1 MDSMHVSETDWD
13 GGWGVGVGG
22 ARDHDVPSL
31 QPWAEIRQ
39 KVVIQSSTSGQ
50 TKGHRLAGRG
60 HQREPFPQYCRSNN
74 GGTVRST
81 AASQQEGRGF
91 KSRMVQHVGACSR
104 AFLCGVCMFSPCYPG
119 SPRRTPTIKTCKK
132 SRCSSVLTL
141 TKSGPS
147 TWTWSPGAASLAA
160 HCSWMSLGEDS
171 RMGKSREHLPP
182 SCMCMCVCVP
192 CCVAIKRAC
201 PPDRIDRRSS
211 GLYLPGNP
219 RARRSCLVVN
229 TKRHPRLDK
238 EITKSRRFRG
248 SRENRYFLLET

>member
-1 MDSMHVSETDWD
+1 MHYLVTF
-13 GGWGVGVGG
+13 
-22 ARDHDVPSL
+22 L
-31 QPWAEIRQ
+31 
-39 KVVIQSSTSGQ
+39 
-50 TKGHRLAGRG
+50 
-60 HQREPFPQYCRSNN
+60 
-74 GGTVRST
+74 RST

-201 PPDRIDRRSS
+201 PPDFISTSLTERKFHEEFKYGIKFDIGS
-211 GLYLPGNP
+211 GTKILYLDFEDHKN
-219 RARRSCLVVN
+219 
-229 TKRHPRLDK
+229 
-238 EITKSRRFRG
+238 E
-248 SRENRYFLLET
+248 FLQGPYLFPPLFPSVTLQHI

>member
-1 MDSMHVSETDWD
+1 MVRLW
-13 GGWGVGVGG
+13 WGY
-22 ARDHDVPSL
+22 
-31 QPWAEIRQ
+31 
-39 KVVIQSSTSGQ
+39 GQ
-50 TKGHRLAGRG
+50 GH
-60 HQREPFPQYCRSNN
+60 

-147 TWTWSPGAASLAA
+147 TWTWSPGAASLVA

-182 SCMCMCVCVP
+182 SCMCMCVCVL

-201 PPDRIDRRSS
+201 PPDVLQVMVRLWSGDGQVMVGLSS
-211 GLYLPGNP
+211 GYGE
-219 RARRSCLVVN
+219 VMV
-229 TKRHPRLDK
+229 RLWSGYGQVMVRLWWGV
-238 EITKSRRFRG
+238 ICWVW
-248 SRENRYFLLET
+248 LEDMFGGGWMLDG

>member
-1 MDSMHVSETDWD
+1 
-13 GGWGVGVGG
+13 
-22 ARDHDVPSL
+22 
-31 QPWAEIRQ
+31 
-39 KVVIQSSTSGQ
+39 
-50 TKGHRLAGRG
+50 
-60 HQREPFPQYCRSNN
+60 
-74 GGTVRST
+74 
-81 AASQQEGRGF
+81 
-91 KSRMVQHVGACSR
+91 
-104 AFLCGVCMFSPCYPG
+104 MFSPCYPG

-201 PPDRIDRRSS
+201 PPDFMSSRFHTAACNIMEALNRGWPCCHSPLMNCTRKAKSKGSVLFS
-211 GLYLPGNP
+211 GLSVISEVHFYKLVLWKGGGGAHLQYL
-219 RARRSCLVVN
+219 V
-229 TKRHPRLDK
+229 
-238 EITKSRRFRG
+238 
-248 SRENRYFLLET
+248 LL